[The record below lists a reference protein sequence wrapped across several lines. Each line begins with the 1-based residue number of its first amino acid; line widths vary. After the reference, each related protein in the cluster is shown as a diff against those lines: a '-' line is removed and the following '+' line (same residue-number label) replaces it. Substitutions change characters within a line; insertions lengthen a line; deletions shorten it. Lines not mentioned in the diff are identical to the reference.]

1 MYVHTYDTRM
11 YARITGT
18 VRFIVRHLRTG
29 NEKRFDEDCTIYH
42 TAGTARFSRC
52 SFFARGTRECQYF
65 HVGWH
70 TIVRTKN
77 DEFCSLTRVEGH
89 LADHDP
95 SVGKV
100 EPQLHV
106 FADSMMQLDRDV
118 SGRLEDLVL
127 HVGVRDRFARVIFT
141 TDTEQYV
148 DLGKYLKNKI

>member
-1 MYVHTYDTRM
+1 MHV
-11 YARITGT
+11 RITGI
-18 VRFIVRHLRTG
+18 VRFIARHFRTG
-29 NEKRFDEDCTIYH
+29 NEKRFDEDCAIYH
-42 TAGTARFSRC
+42 TAGIACFACFVLCERNSRIPIFPRRLAHDC
-52 SFFARGTRECQYF
+52 SNE
-65 HVGWH
+65 
-70 TIVRTKN
+70 N

-118 SGRLEDLVL
+118 PGRLEDLVL

-141 TDTEQYV
+141 TDAEQYV
-148 DLGKYLKNKI
+148 DLGKYLKREI